1 MIHKKLLDFQ
11 KLGITI
17 KKGERN
23 PHFKNNYANL
33 NEVLDKVTKPL
44 NEMGIVIIQTPT
56 TEGLET
62 TLYDT
67 EDNTHIKGF
76 LPFMGTTNPQ
86 HIGSNLT
93 YYRRYSLVTML
104 GLEDEDDD
112 GNKASIKSSKEN
124 AKKIPVADEDEDLDL
139 DLG

>member
-44 NEMGIVIIQTPT
+44 NDMGIVIIQTPT
-56 TEGLET
+56 PEGLET
-62 TLYDT
+62 ALYDT
-67 EDNTHIKGF
+67 EDDTHIKGF
-76 LPFMGTTNPQ
+76 LPFMGASNPQ

-124 AKKIPVADEDEDLDL
+124 AKNIPLAEEEEDLDL
-139 DLG
+139 G

>member
-1 MIHKKLLDFQ
+1 MIFKKLLEFQ

-17 KKGERN
+17 KKGSTN
-23 PHFKNNYANL
+23 PHFKNTYANL

-44 NEMGIVIIQTPT
+44 NNNGVLIIQAPT
-56 TEGLET
+56 AAGLTT

-67 EDNTHIKGF
+67 EDDTKVEGF
-76 LPFMGTTNPQ
+76 LPFTEATSAQ
-86 HIGSNLT
+86 KIGSNLT

-112 GNKASIKSSKEN
+112 GNVASGVRETSEPTIRR
-124 AKKIPVADEDEDLDL
+124 
-139 DLG
+139 

>member
-1 MIHKKLLDFQ
+1 MIHKKLLAFQ

-17 KKGERN
+17 KKGSTN

-44 NEMGIVIIQTPT
+44 NDLGIVILQIPVQSKESTGLQTA
-56 TEGLET
+56 LF
-62 TLYDT
+62 DT
-67 EDNTHIKGF
+67 EDDTSIEGF
-76 LPFMGTTNPQ
+76 LPFTEATSPQ
-86 HIGSNLT
+86 KIGSNLT

-112 GNKASIKSSKEN
+112 GTLASTPSVGLPTIRR
-124 AKKIPVADEDEDLDL
+124 
-139 DLG
+139 

>member
-1 MIHKKLLDFQ
+1 MIYKKLLEFQ

-23 PHFKNNYANL
+23 PHFKNTYANL

-44 NEMGIVIIQTPT
+44 NDLKVVIVQVPTQHGLQTS
-56 TEGLET
+56 LH
-62 TLYDT
+62 DT
-67 EDNTHIKGF
+67 EDDTKVEGF
-76 LPFMGTTNPQ
+76 LPFMGAVNPQ
-86 HIGSNLT
+86 QIGSNLT

-112 GNKASIKSSKEN
+112 GEKASAGFV
-124 AKKIPVADEDEDLDL
+124 AKVQNKVKDLPEQDADISFD
-139 DLG
+139 

>member
-1 MIHKKLLDFQ
+1 MIYKKLLEFQ

-23 PHFKNNYANL
+23 PHFKNTYANL

-44 NEMGIVIIQTPT
+44 NEMGVVIIQTPDT
-56 TEGLET
+56 DGLRT
-62 TLYDT
+62 TLIDT
-67 EDNTHIKGF
+67 EDDTQVQGF
-76 LPFMGTTNPQ
+76 LPFLGASKPQ
-86 HIGSNLT
+86 EVGSNLT

-112 GNKASIKSSKEN
+112 GNKASGVKVESNNNFSI
-124 AKKIPVADEDEDLDL
+124 
-139 DLG
+139 

>member
-1 MIHKKLLDFQ
+1 MIYKKLLEFQ

-23 PHFKNNYANL
+23 PHFKNTYANL

-44 NEMGIVIIQTPT
+44 NNLGIVIIQTPK
-56 TEGLET
+56 EGGLET
-62 TLYDT
+62 TLIDT
-67 EDNTHIKGF
+67 EDDTSVTGF
-76 LPFMGTTNPQ
+76 LPFIGITNPQ
-86 HIGSNLT
+86 QVGSNLT

-112 GNKASIKSSKEN
+112 GNKASVS
-124 AKKIPVADEDEDLDL
+124 AKTQTEATSNNFTI
-139 DLG
+139 